1 MIVMVVDDEEDARL
15 LFKQRFRK
23 ELKEGKMEFIFCA
36 SGQEAL
42 DELTSDEA
50 PHILVI
56 LSDINMPGMSG
67 IELLKIL
74 KKKYPAIHVI
84 MITAYGDELTYKL
97 AMENGADGF
106 VNKPIDFE
114 ELKKEMVQLYANG

>member
-23 ELKEGKMEFIFCA
+23 ELKDGTMEFVFCA

-42 DELTSDEA
+42 DRLSQQEA

-74 KKKYPAIHVI
+74 KKRYPSIHVI
-84 MITAYGDELTYKL
+84 MITAYGDDLTYRL

-114 ELKKEMVQLYANG
+114 ELKKEMVDLYGNR